1 MYTLVCMKLMLVCRF
16 SSIVMIIMETAMII
30 WGSVFVFGAWANW
43 TDDLDKYLHNNWST
57 NPNLNFCE
65 YTPMMT
71 AFVILL
77 LKVPVTIAILCFCA
91 WCCGA
96 ASEQNSAYQ
105 PLSQAG

>member
-16 SSIVMIIMETAMII
+16 SSIMMIIMETAMII

-43 TDDLDKYLHNNWST
+43 TDDLDKYLHNTWAT

-77 LKVPVTIAILCFCA
+77 LKVPVTIAILCFSA

-96 ASEQNSAYQ
+96 ASEQNTAYQ
-105 PLSQAG
+105 PLLN